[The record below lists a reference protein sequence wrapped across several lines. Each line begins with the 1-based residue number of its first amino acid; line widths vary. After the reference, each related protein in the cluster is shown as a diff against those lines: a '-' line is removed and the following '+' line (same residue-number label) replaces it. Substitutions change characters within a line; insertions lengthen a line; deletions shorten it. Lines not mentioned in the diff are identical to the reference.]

1 MFDLIIVGGSSAAA
15 AAGIYAA
22 RRGLKFKLI
31 TKDFSGELATSGE
44 IGNWPGTIK
53 TDGVEL
59 AGKFRAHLE
68 SYHIDMEEGIEVNKI
83 EKQADGS
90 FKVNGTYD
98 AHTLI
103 LTSGAH
109 P

>member
-1 MFDLIIVGGSSAAA
+1 MYDLVIIGGSSAAS

-31 TKDFSGELATSGE
+31 TKDFAGELATSGE

-53 TDGVEL
+53 TDGLEL

-90 FKVNGTYD
+90 FKINDGTYE
-98 AHTLI
+98 AR
-103 LTSGAH
+103 
-109 P
+109 